1 MELWKQIKG
10 FSDYEISNHGNIRSL
25 ERTKK
30 FKNGRI
36 VHFSPKKKT
45 QRIHPGNG
53 FLMTDLIDNSGK
65 KKTIYPHK
73 LVASVFIKNDRPRK
87 NKVVIHLD
95 GNLKNNKVENLKW
108 ASYSESIKIGFLT
121 GKRDNSDLWTKR
133 RMKYGPK
140 GGNSTMGRPDPLTE
154 SDKNQIYKLRSEKNI
169 SLKELSLQFKCSV
182 SHIHK
187 TLNRI
192 AKTA

>member
-10 FSDYEISNHGNIRSL
+10 FLDYEISNYGIIRSL

-30 FKNGRI
+30 FKNGRL
-36 VHFSPKKKT
+36 VHFSSKVKT

-73 LVASVFIKNDRPRK
+73 LVASMFIKNDRPRK

-95 GNLKNNKVENLKW
+95 GNLQNNQVENLKW
-108 ASYSESIKIGFLT
+108 SSFSESIKIGFLT
-121 GKRDNSDLWTKR
+121 GKRDNSELWTKR
-133 RMKYGPK
+133 RLKYGPK

-154 SDKNQIYKLRSEKNI
+154 NDKNQIFKLRSEKNT
-169 SLKELSLQFKCSV
+169 SLKELSLKFNCSV